1 MQLQPDGYDV
11 CHNPDEVI
19 AELNYDCGADV
30 TNPPGSVFCS
40 HGAGF
45 YVGWDEADSYMHL
58 PVEKAE

>member
-1 MQLQPDGYDV
+1 M
-11 CHNPDEVI
+11 I

-30 TNPPGSVFCS
+30 TNPAGSVFCS

-45 YVGWDEADSYMHL
+45 YVNWEEADSYMHL